1 MRWRRAFVLLTLGV
15 VLMGATPAVADLE
28 DDLARIQD
36 RIEEIEAAV
45 AEAGGDRTELVE
57 ELVATRDELAVLLS
71 ELDVAREELRLA
83 RTARTE
89 QRDLVAELDRQLE
102 LALRR
107 LQLSETTMAE
117 ARGEAEQLTLDR
129 YMGIRQGSTA
139 TFVVTAS
146 SVADVEARLT
156 YLDRVAT
163 LSEEVLARFDA
174 LRAHQLGQR
183 DRIAAQEEEAAFELA
198 ELRTIERDLAGVRA
212 DVQAQTDEVA
222 AVLARQERAL
232 AELDAELNRFERELD
247 QLAAEQERIES
258 LIDGESSGGGEVPGT
273 LVRPVP
279 GRVTSPFG
287 PRTHP
292 ILGTVRMH
300 TGIDMS
306 APYGQPIRA
315 AAGGRVILAGAYGG
329 YGNTV
334 MIDHGGGMVTL
345 YAHQSAIRVTYGEA
359 VDAGET
365 IGESG
370 SSGLAT
376 GPHLHFEVRIGG
388 TPVDPLDY
396 L

>member
-1 MRWRRAFVLLTLGV
+1 MRWRRALVLLSVGA
-15 VLMGATPAVADLE
+15 VLVGASPAVADLD
-28 DDLARIQD
+28 DDLAEIQE

-45 AEAGGDRTELVE
+45 AEAGSDRSELVE
-57 ELVATRDELAVLLS
+57 ELVATRDELAVLLA
-71 ELDVAREELRLA
+71 ELDGAREELGAA
-83 RTARTE
+83 RTAREE
-89 QRDLVAELDRQLE
+89 QRDLVAELDRRLE
-102 LALRR
+102 LTLRR

-117 ARGEAEQLTLDR
+117 ARTEAEQLTRDR
-129 YMGIRQGSTA
+129 YMGMRQGSAA

-146 SVADVEARLT
+146 SVADVEARLA
-156 YLDRVAT
+156 YLDRVASV
-163 LSEEVLARFDA
+163 SEEVLARFDA
-174 LRAHQLGQR
+174 LRAYQLGQR
-183 DRIAAQEEEAAFELA
+183 DRIAAQEEEAAVELA
-198 ELRTIERDLAGVRA
+198 ELRSIERDLVAVRA
-212 DVQAQTDEVA
+212 DVQARTDAVA

-232 AELDAELNRFERELD
+232 SELDEELSRFERELD
-247 QLAAEQERIES
+247 QLAVEQGRIED
-258 LIDGESSGGGEVPGT
+258 LIDGESSGGGTAPGV

-287 PRTHP
+287 PRAHP

-306 APYGQPIRA
+306 APYGQAIRA

-345 YAHQSAIRVTYGEA
+345 YAHQSVVRVGYGEN
-359 VDAGET
+359 VGAGET